1 MLFSLVLIIF
11 KSGDDQNDFK
21 NCTTISG
28 ESTFK
33 GIVANLGV

>member
-11 KSGDDQNDFK
+11 KSGDNQNDFK
-21 NCTTISG
+21 ICTTVSG